1 MKKITPAQ
9 NRKIYMLAR
18 EKGIDNDTLHAHI
31 FNIAKKDS
39 IKELTIVEAV
49 MVIDSLSG
57 NEQGKMTFR
66 QRSYIMKLAKEL
78 KWVTESGKVDTAAL
92 RSFIRNQVDVPVEQ
106 WLTQKQASVVIDGMK
121 AILKKDKERK
131 AQ

>member
-1 MKKITPAQ
+1 MKKIIPAQ

-18 EKGIDNDTLHAHI
+18 EKGIDNDTLHAHLY
-31 FNIAKKDS
+31 NITKKES
-39 IKELTIVEAV
+39 IKDLTIAEAV

-57 NEQGKMTFR
+57 NEKGRITNR
-66 QRSYIMKLAKEL
+66 QFSYIMKLAKEL
-78 KWVTESGKVDTAAL
+78 KWVAENGKVDNDAL
-92 RSFIRNQVDVPVEQ
+92 RSFIKKQVDVPAEQ

>member
-31 FNIAKKDS
+31 YNITKKDS

-57 NEQGKMTFR
+57 NEQGRMTFR

-78 KWVTESGKVDTAAL
+78 KWVIENGKVDNDAL
-92 RSFIRNQVDVPVEQ
+92 RSFIKKQVDVPAEQ